1 MRYEGA
7 IYRPPSEAY
16 SLILQVTIGC
26 AWNRCTFCPSFK
38 EKKFRI
44 RPLEDVFVDLMA
56 ARNYYS
62 YVKKVFLADGDA
74 LICKT
79 SYLED
84 IYKKINELFPECES
98 INLYAR
104 AKDILN
110 KSEDDLLKLKKLGL
124 KIVYIGVETGSP
136 VVLEKIQKGETREQ
150 LIEAVKKVENL
161 GIKTSLTFLS
171 GIGGRKYR
179 EEHAKETGSIIS
191 EMNPS
196 YVSLLTTMVVPGT
209 KLYDEL
215 QSGEFEL
222 LKPREVIE
230 EAITIL
236 ENIDVKKKCVFRS
249 NHASNYVALKGDL
262 PKDKKRMIK
271 ELKYALEHEETWRDE
286 AYRGL

>member
-7 IYRPPSEAY
+7 IYRPPSEAF

-44 RPLEDVFVDLMA
+44 RKIEDVFDDLIL

-62 YVKKVFLADGDA
+62 YVEKVFLADGDA

-79 SYLED
+79 DYLIS
-84 IYKKINELFPECES
+84 IYEKIKELFPECES
-98 INLYAR
+98 INVYAR

-110 KSEDDLLKLKKLGL
+110 KSEEDLLKLKRLGL
-124 KIVYIGVETGSP
+124 KIIYIGVETGSP
-136 VVLEKIQKGETREQ
+136 IVLEKIKKGETREEMV
-150 LIEAVKKVENL
+150 EAVKKVEKL

-179 EEHAKETGSIIS
+179 KEHAVDTGSIIS

-209 KLYDEL
+209 ELYDEMKR
-215 QSGEFEL
+215 GDFEL

-236 ENIDVKKKCVFRS
+236 ENINVTKKCVFRS

-271 ELKYALEHEETWRDE
+271 ELKYALDHEEIWRDE

>member
-44 RPLEDVFVDLMA
+44 RKIEDVFDDLIL
-56 ARNYYS
+56 ARNFYS
-62 YVKKVFLADGDA
+62 YVSKVFLADGDA

-79 SYLED
+79 SYLVD
-84 IYKKINELFPECES
+84 IYKKINELFPECDS
-98 INLYAR
+98 INVYAR

-110 KSEDDLLKLKKLGL
+110 KSEEDLLKLKKLGL
-124 KIVYIGVETGSP
+124 KIVYIGVESGSQI
-136 VVLEKIQKGETREQ
+136 VLDKIKKGETREEM
-150 LIEAVKKVENL
+150 IKAVKKLENL

-171 GIGGRKYR
+171 GIGGREYR
-179 EEHAKETGSIIS
+179 KEHAKETGSIIS

-209 KLYDEL
+209 ELYDEMKR
-215 QSGEFEL
+215 GEFEL

-236 ENIDVKKKCVFRS
+236 ENINVSKKCIFRS